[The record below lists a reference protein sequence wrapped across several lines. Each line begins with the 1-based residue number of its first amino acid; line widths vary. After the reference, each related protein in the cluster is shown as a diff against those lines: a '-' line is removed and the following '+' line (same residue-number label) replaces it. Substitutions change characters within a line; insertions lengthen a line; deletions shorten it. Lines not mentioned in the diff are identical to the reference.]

1 MFTSYELLLELG
13 SLVIILRII
22 SSILVLPFIRSLKFS
37 SLIANLYTIENF
49 ECEKIDDSVSYSRA
63 NSKKNKEYETV
74 NRNRL
79 NMRNYLILG
88 CNKGFKEEEKN
99 TFMEIVRELLKPR
112 WMMKISIKD
121 VLYSTLNKCSCCRR
135 KSF

>member
-22 SSILVLPFIRSLKFS
+22 SSILVVPFIRSLKFS

-49 ECEKIDDSVSYSRA
+49 ECEKIDDSVSYSRTKSKKKQGMW
-63 NSKKNKEYETV
+63 NSK
-74 NRNRL
+74 NRL

-88 CNKGFKEEEKN
+88 CNKGFKKEEKN
-99 TFMEIVRELLKPR
+99 TFMEIVNELLKPR

-121 VLYSTLNKCSCCRR
+121 MFYSTLYKCSCCRR